1 MNKIK
6 LIVKK
11 NNNGWFWVISNG
23 YGLTWVWMFLG
34 MSIKWVWVFLGM
46 DVKWPNCTYP
56 FGCGPPNLTLVTI
69 FSFFVFCCKYLRS
82 SRSIVFSACRI
93 FSQLRR
99 FRLIPFS
106 GYLYSVADLLF
117 ALAIVLQFLSF
128 CFSSLCKLLF
138 RSTMEALILFAG
150 YALFYFEIGINLCSV
165 SQAKFPCW

>member
-93 FSQLRR
+93 FSSLRR
-99 FRLIPFS
+99 FRFR
-106 GYLYSVADLLF
+106 SVGNFLRKAILFFCCVSSSQSELLADLLEF
-117 ALAIVLQFLSF
+117 LLPMYVLILYPGSLI
-128 CFSSLCKLLF
+128 CFS
-138 RSTMEALILFAG
+138 
-150 YALFYFEIGINLCSV
+150 
-165 SQAKFPCW
+165 